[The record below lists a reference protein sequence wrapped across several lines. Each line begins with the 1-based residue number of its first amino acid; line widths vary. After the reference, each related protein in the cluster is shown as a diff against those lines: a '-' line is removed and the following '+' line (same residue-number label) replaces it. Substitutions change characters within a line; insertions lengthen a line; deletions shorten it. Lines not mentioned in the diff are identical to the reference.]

1 MKKIALL
8 FLFSVLLYSCN
19 SNYSVKGKIE
29 NMPVQKFRLEELT
42 VDENVFV
49 DSGTTK
55 VDGTFELSHKTHE
68 ESLYRLKFEKGKYI
82 LLVLKEGDKANI
94 SGDWNMLENYKVEGS
109 AGSETMKGFLVNL
122 RENIKD
128 INTIQ
133 VIMDSIKA
141 NPSKDSL
148 RKSAEA
154 DMRMI
159 NTRFMDYIKKFA
171 DTTKSVSCALFAVNM
186 INPAFEGPYVK
197 SFYEQ
202 ITKRFPNS
210 TSAKSFAAKFSGK
223 KIESTKAETP
233 TEGTAAPDFTAN
245 TPEGTSFTLSS
256 LKGKY
261 VLVDFWASWCAPCR
275 QENPNVVAAYQQNK
289 SKNFAIVGVS
299 LDSSKEKWTEAIAK
313 DGLTW
318 IHVSELNG
326 WGSAIARN
334 YQVNSI
340 PGNFLLDPNG
350 NIIATNL
357 RGESLMQKLNEVV
370 K

>member
-1 MKKIALL
+1 MKNIAFIL
-8 FLFSVLLYSCN
+8 FLSVLWYSCSSDYKVN
-19 SNYSVKGKIE
+19 GKIE
-29 NMPVQKFRLEELT
+29 NMPVQQFRLEELT

-49 DSGTTK
+49 DSGSTK
-55 VDGTFELSHKTHE
+55 ADGTFELSHKSHE

-82 LLVLKEGDKANI
+82 LLVLKEGDNAKLT
-94 SGDWNMLENYKVEGS
+94 GDWNMLENYKVEGS
-109 AGSETMKGFLVNL
+109 EGSVVMKSFLVNL

-148 RKSAEA
+148 RKSAEE
-154 DMRMI
+154 DLRII
-159 NTRFMDYIKKFA
+159 NSRFMEYVKKFA

-186 INPAFEGPYVK
+186 INPAYEGPYVK

-202 ITKRFPNS
+202 ITKRFPTS
-210 TSAKSFAAKFSGK
+210 TSAKSFATKFIGK
-223 KIESTKAETP
+223 KEESTQAEELG
-233 TEGTAAPDFTAN
+233 EGTAAPDFSAL

-261 VLVDFWASWCAPCR
+261 ILIDFWASWCAPCR
-275 QENPNVVAAYQQNK
+275 QENPNVVTAYQQHK

-318 IHVSELNG
+318 LHVSELKG

-340 PGNFLLDPNG
+340 PTNFLLDPNG
-350 NIIATNL
+350 NIIAKNL
-357 RGESLMQKLNEVV
+357 RGQALIQKLNEVV